1 MTHIS
6 GQLSQYADAARKA
19 VEIKQGWQASVWK
32 KLLAAYEEER
42 PLAIEAQKR
51 QLEELESKIVTGD
64 VTRDDVTAAITSDAY
79 LSASELDALTHSR
92 AHTCVFDNHLNRTTD
107 L

>member
-6 GQLSQYADAARKA
+6 GQLSQDADAARKA

-32 KLLAAYEEER
+32 KLLAAYEEAR

-51 QLEELESKIVTGD
+51 QLGELESKIVTGD
-64 VTRDDVTAAITSDAY
+64 VTRVRSEEHT
-79 LSASELDALTHSR
+79 SELQSLMRIPYAVLCLKNKKQKTRHKN
-92 AHTCVFDNHLNRTTD
+92 ATKQ
-107 L
+107 